1 MERVNKTL
9 QYFWSHLN
17 VVDST
22 LRDPVKCFRSKTFPA
37 SLTGGS
43 WGRFYKAL
51 KCYIFSILVL
61 LLSWQSP
68 TNGAP
73 QHLLETRVP
82 ILLYHRFGPIVAD
95 SMTVTT
101 STFESHLQY
110 LKNLGYTV
118 IPLRHLVD
126 YSLGKRP
133 SLPSR
138 SLAITADD
146 DHKSVYTEMFPLLKK
161 YNIPSTLFLYP
172 SAISNASYAMTWKQ
186 LREIKESG
194 LFDLQSHTFWHP
206 NFKEEKKRLKASEYE
221 DFVEKQL
228 RKSRE
233 KLQKEL
239 DIRVDMLAWPFGIY
253 DEWLLHKLTETG
265 YVAGFTMERRHASP
279 SENMMALPRYLIAR
293 EGGIRT
299 ILDSK

>member
-68 TNGAP
+68 TSGESRYP
-73 QHLLETRVP
+73 LETRVP
-82 ILLYHRFGPIVAD
+82 ILLYHRFGPVVAD

-110 LKNLGYTV
+110 LKNHGYTV

-126 YSLGKRP
+126 YYLGKKS

-138 SLAITADD
+138 SLVITADD
-146 DHKSVYTEMFPLLKK
+146 GHKSVYTEMFPLLRK
-161 YNIPSTLFLYP
+161 YHIPVTLFLYP
-172 SAISNASYAMTWKQ
+172 SAISNASYAMTWNQ
-186 LREIKESG
+186 LREIKETG
-194 LFDLQSHTFWHP
+194 LFDFQSHTFWHP
-206 NFKEEKKRLKASEYE
+206 NFKEERKRLKPAEYE

-228 RKSRE
+228 KKSRE
-233 KLQKEL
+233 RLQREL
-239 DIRVDMLAWPFGIY
+239 DVKVDMLAWPFGIY
-253 DEWLLHKLTETG
+253 DEWLIRKIIEAG

-279 SENMMALPRYLIAR
+279 SENMMALPRYLIVHNDR
-293 EGGIRT
+293 IRT
-299 ILDSK
+299 ILDGK